1 MAAGYINSQITM
13 PMKAAVDQIA
23 NTQISLRVIL
33 ITPLIDWL
41 QYGPYVGCESS
52 NKKPGIIRA
61 CWFTLLPL
69 L

>member
-1 MAAGYINSQITM
+1 M
-13 PMKAAVDQIA
+13 
-23 NTQISLRVIL
+23 
-33 ITPLIDWL
+33 